1 LANALTKK
9 STLHELNIG
18 GNSFHSLEG
27 IIAFSERM
35 PYMNG
40 LQCLLRMTNQR
51 LTNYQLESLV
61 QGLKGNFTLQKL
73 VLDSKEHVLITL
85 YTTLNRGG
93 RILKRW
99 NTSFSRGMWSVVLAR
114 TKTLVSESVDAI
126 SAADVIYDLLH
137 GPVLLER

>member
-40 LQCLLRMTNQR
+40 LQCLRMTDQR

-61 QGLKGNFTLQKL
+61 QGLKGNFTLQTL
-73 VLDSKEHVLITL
+73 VLDNTGHALITL

-93 RILKRW
+93 QILKRLHK
-99 NTSFSRGMWSVVLAR
+99 SFSRGMWSLVLAR
-114 TKTLVSESVDAI
+114 TKTLVAESIDTI

>member
-1 LANALTKK
+1 
-9 STLHELNIG
+9 
-18 GNSFHSLEG
+18 
-27 IIAFSERM
+27 
-35 PYMNG
+35 
-40 LQCLLRMTNQR
+40 
-51 LTNYQLESLV
+51 
-61 QGLKGNFTLQKL
+61 
-73 VLDSKEHVLITL
+73 LDSKEHVLITL